1 MALRVIDIQLTK
13 HIEIIIQYKNCKIP
27 NIAYEQLSNVSIT
40 IGISLRHKHNLW
52 CSKNFNLIPRISTM
66 QPCERT
72 TEHKQELKTLS
83 AGAVHFTV
91 PKS

>member
-40 IGISLRHKHNLW
+40 IGISLRHKHNL
-52 CSKNFNLIPRISTM
+52 
-66 QPCERT
+66 
-72 TEHKQELKTLS
+72 
-83 AGAVHFTV
+83 
-91 PKS
+91 